1 MSDFKK
7 VYKWY
12 KSGYESRNRWYESNL
27 KNVENHI
34 KILEAART
42 TPIVTLQNAMNH
54 LYEYRNY
61 CLNRQDIIPEDVFEE
76 SYNGLV
82 AKYDFSIVSLSDYYE
97 GISFKSRAKISESNA
112 RTRSHLEVDLGLF
125 SVTVNFP
132 QELNKAPYN
141 INSLSSSPIAKPVG
155 ENKPKQIDGIRHPAY
170 HPHVH
175 ADGRLC
181 LGSYGLQF
189 NPATNEPCLLKDIS
203 EFNIL
208 SFFYNMAALLC
219 RYNGSSLMFTNASID
234 KWVGFKCSVCGQFTS
249 EADGVKCNKTH
260 QLVHK
265 DCATEFNNKW
275 YSLDTVRKCSTCK
288 CSTPL
293 FIPIDNKILCGDCW
307 EKNDE

>member
-1 MSDFKK
+1 MSDFQK

-12 KSGYESRNRWYESNL
+12 KGGYDRRNKWYDNNLRSFES
-27 KNVENHI
+27 HI
-34 KILEAART
+34 QVLEKART
-42 TPIVTLQNAMNH
+42 TPIHILNNAMSS

-61 CLNRQDIIPEDVFEE
+61 NVNRPDIIPEDVFEE
-76 SYNGLV
+76 SYRGLV
-82 AKYDFSIVSLSDYYE
+82 ERYEFSILSLSEYYDTV
-97 GISFKSRAKISESNA
+97 SFKSRAKISESNT

-125 SVTVNFP
+125 SVTISFP
-132 QELNKAPYN
+132 YELNAAPYN
-141 INSLSSSPIAKPVG
+141 ITALNSHAIAKPVG
-155 ENKPKQIDGIRHPAY
+155 QNKPKAIDGIRHPAY

-181 LGSYGLQF
+181 LGSYGSQY
-189 NPATNEPCLLKDIS
+189 NPATQEPSIYKDLS
-203 EFNIL
+203 EFNVL

-234 KWVGFKCSVCGQFTS
+234 KWIGFKCSVCGQFISDSDST
-249 EADGVKCNKTH
+249 KCSKTH

-265 DCATEFNNKW
+265 DCAVDFGGKW
-275 YSLDTVRKCSTCK
+275 YSLDTVKKCTNCK